1 MHLNPKKGEASS
13 ASTRRNSCDI
23 IASMVTYLS
32 YKYKAGFLDHMR
44 YETVR
49 AGQVKVFCSCLRQIP
64 TQADFST
71 TSSIDLALKPKQIY
85 LTRKSS
91 PTGLLMFGNFSLIHC
106 HLSPSLN

>member
-13 ASTRRNSCDI
+13 TSTRRNSCDI

-49 AGQVKVFCSCLRQIP
+49 AGQAR
-64 TQADFST
+64 
-71 TSSIDLALKPKQIY
+71 LKY
-85 LTRKSS
+85 
-91 PTGLLMFGNFSLIHC
+91 FAVV
-106 HLSPSLN
+106 